1 MADLHNLLGE
11 LEDQEEESS
20 FIDVNATNEEV
31 SQPPQSSSPAE
42 ADNTDI
48 ENDEVLERT
57 SRAEVPPALAE
68 AERKQHHQPVV
79 DGEQG
84 EEDDDLLMEPTRN
97 VDDFA
102 SSLLKKKQHT
112 SVGDGDE
119 DIDETM
125 LGALEDED
133 YAHLKTLWKQEVN
146 CPELLGHDTETIDLF
161 MELLQGQ
168 EESIDKLLDQSS
180 ASNSRKR
187 HSSRSVDRNLASL
200 VASIYK
206 MDADRVRFMLTD
218 LARTRL
224 SKIEQH
230 ALFMRSMVDRMS
242 EEEISYLKQYGEL
255 LERHLRRTV
264 LDHFPKEAWKKL
276 DEPEMIDSPDLD
288 EFVFCKVLETVEIDN
303 RDSQAAPHTQDDDDD
318 DDDLGEDSIQEH
330 AKGSCLIARYSA
342 IQDLVHQGKIEL
354 LM

>member
-1 MADLHNLLGE
+1 MADLHNLLNE
-11 LEDQEEESS
+11 LEDQEASGEDESS
-20 FIDVNATNEEV
+20 FIDVNATNEDEESV
-31 SQPPQSSSPAE
+31 AQPPQTS
-42 ADNTDI
+42 ADDDTIDNRNN
-48 ENDEVLERT
+48 ESLERT
-57 SRAEVPPALAE
+57 SLAEVPPALAE
-68 AERKQHHQPVV
+68 AARQQHYQPVLE
-79 DGEQG
+79 DGE
-84 EEDDDLLMEPTRN
+84 EEAG
-97 VDDFA
+97 DDFLDSA
-102 SSLLKKKQHT
+102 GNDDFTTSLKKKTHKN
-112 SVGDGDE
+112 GNDNE
-119 DIDETM
+119 DDAD
-125 LGALEDED
+125 LAGAVDDED

-146 CPELLGHDTETIDLF
+146 CPELLEHDTETIGLF

-168 EESIDKLLDQSS
+168 EDSIDKLLDQSAPS
-180 ASNSRKR
+180 SSRKR
-187 HSSRSVDRNLASL
+187 SARSLDRNLASL
-200 VASIYK
+200 VACIYK

-230 ALFMRSMVDRMS
+230 ALFMRNMVDRMS

-303 RDSQAAPHTQDDDDD
+303 RDSQAATQTNENN

-330 AKGSCLIARYSA
+330 SQGACLIARYSA
-342 IQDLVHQGKIEL
+342 IQELVHQGKIEL